1 MIQINLL
8 EEDGLSKSPV
18 SLERPEPEEISEQ
31 ETPEK
36 QLEAPAE
43 EEVDREPTE
52 QAEEVQEA
60 AAAPEETEEAE
71 QDITRRPKIPGAG
84 ERKQEPTQK
93 RRYEPKKSPFSR
105 GPSIGVIIFLLVVVV
120 GVTLYFLLRNPDQ
133 QMTPV
138 PVTPPEE
145 TTTPEQPGETGVT
158 PTEPAEEAP
167 TPQPETTQESAS
179 PTEETS
185 SYVPYAGIERNEQD
199 IIAAI
204 QHGRR
209 KVESIHTILSAT
221 SGEGHINFL
230 SISDDHLTLNAR
242 VYSAG
247 MADRLHQAILGTSVI
262 DTIALFYKDDIS
274 QNEGG
279 SFNIDLFSD
288 IRHPDMAANKNDL
301 KIATLSQI
309 YAKAKEWIGIPSI
322 ELLAWKPQKAGTID
336 GWARGPMYVQFAGTK
351 VSIMRVLK
359 TIQKAGYNVG
369 ISKIYIYNHADQ
381 PMVPGPYQVK
391 LYLTLFG
398 KAE

>member
-18 SLERPEPEEISEQ
+18 SLERPAPEEISEQ
-31 ETPEK
+31 QTSEESLETPT
-36 QLEAPAE
+36 E
-43 EEVDREPTE
+43 EEIGLESFDQV
-52 QAEEVQEA
+52 EESPEA
-60 AAAPEETEEAE
+60 TAAPDEPGEDEHE
-71 QDITRRPKIPGAG
+71 ITRRPNIPGAG
-84 ERKQEPTQK
+84 ERRQEPTGK

-105 GPSIGVIIFLLVVVV
+105 GPSIRVIIFLLVVVV
-120 GVTLYFLLRNPDQ
+120 GVTLYFLLRNPEQ

-145 TTTPEQPGETGVT
+145 TTAPEQPGETAVIS
-158 PTEPAEEAP
+158 TEPAEES
-167 TPQPETTQESAS
+167 TPQTETTQETTS
-179 PTEETS
+179 PTEGTS
-185 SYVPYAGIERNEQD
+185 AYVPYAGLERSEQD
-199 IIAAI
+199 IIDAI

-209 KVESIHTILSAT
+209 KVESTHTILSAT

-230 SISDDHLTLNAR
+230 SISDDHLTLSAR

-247 MADRLHQAILGTSVI
+247 MAERLHRAILGTSLV

-288 IRHPDMAANKNDL
+288 IRHPERAANKNDL

-322 ELLAWKPQKAGTID
+322 ELLAWQPQTAKTID
-336 GWARGPMYVQFAGTK
+336 GWTRGPLYVQFAGTK

-369 ISKIYIYNHADQ
+369 ISKIYIYNHANQ